1 MAGNNAAPL
10 TLDAEYVNSVV
21 IDQDALLVNVS
32 GNLLR
37 NVMIKGYNTNHPSS
51 SGTRYYQ
58 ASLHGRNATAR
69 TIIPTE
75 DITIELWDK
84 SQQWLGNISSTEES
98 ILREGIE
105 YSLIPNPY
113 FPVGQSVDF
122 YTDVSIDLFTV
133 SSGDQTY
140 EDINSAPFYTHDGK
154 SRCAYVPNTLKLVGS
169 GASTF
174 EYKVGRNGRIG
185 NSNDIKGYVLT
196 HFNGYYLD
204 LTNLNVPDN
213 TVVSLEGDLQCEC
226 SNMGTYDIVLKNPAV
241 DKIGGGG
248 YTFSSIQTSDFTVA
262 IGEYNLVNPTGG
274 AITATV
280 PSGVTQVGTEFW
292 VVDSEGTASGTNTIT
307 VDFSTNGYTVSGQ
320 NTAVIN
326 DAGDG
331 FKFIYI
337 GSNKWISE
345 RL

>member
-1 MAGNNAAPL
+1 
-10 TLDAEYVNSVV
+10 
-21 IDQDALLVNVS
+21 
-32 GNLLR
+32 
-37 NVMIKGYNTNHPSS
+37 
-51 SGTRYYQ
+51 
-58 ASLHGRNATAR
+58 
-69 TIIPTE
+69 
-75 DITIELWDK
+75 
-84 SQQWLGNISSTEES
+84 
-98 ILREGIE
+98 
-105 YSLIPNPY
+105 
-113 FPVGQSVDF
+113 
-122 YTDVSIDLFTV
+122 
-133 SSGDQTY
+133 
-140 EDINSAPFYTHDGK
+140 
-154 SRCAYVPNTLKLVGS
+154 
-169 GASTF
+169 
-174 EYKVGRNGRIG
+174 
-185 NSNDIKGYVLT
+185 
-196 HFNGYYLD
+196 
-204 LTNLNVPDN
+204 
-213 TVVSLEGDLQCEC
+213 
-226 SNMGTYDIVLKNPAV
+226 MGTYDIVLKNPAV

-262 IGEYNLVNPTGG
+262 IGEYNLVDPNGG